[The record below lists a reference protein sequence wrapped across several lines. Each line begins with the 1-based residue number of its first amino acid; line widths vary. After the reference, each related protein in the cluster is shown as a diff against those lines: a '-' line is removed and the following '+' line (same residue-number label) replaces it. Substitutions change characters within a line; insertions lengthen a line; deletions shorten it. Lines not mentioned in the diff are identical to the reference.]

1 MDNFLFIGLPYAA
14 FILLVVGWINKS
26 RNRSFQISSLSTQF
40 LEGKKL
46 FWGTQAFHWGI
57 IAILLGHLI
66 GFLVPSAVLAWNGEP
81 VRLLILETSA
91 LMFGLASFVGVIL
104 LIIRRITNKRISVVT
119 SKADYAVY
127 AILFVQI
134 LTGLWIALGYRWGS
148 SWYASTMTPYLWS
161 IIKLSPDVAA
171 ISAMPFVVKTH
182 VASAA
187 LLIGMIPFTRFSH
200 FMTFPIRYYWRIYQI
215 TIWNRDPK
223 TKRSSTEIEPGVRS
237 KNN

>member
-1 MDNFLFIGLPYAA
+1 
-14 FILLVVGWINKS
+14 
-26 RNRSFQISSLSTQF
+26 
-40 LEGKKL
+40 
-46 FWGTQAFHWGI
+46 
-57 IAILLGHLI
+57 
-66 GFLVPSAVLAWNGEP
+66 
-81 VRLLILETSA
+81 
-91 LMFGLASFVGVIL
+91 MFGLASFVGVIL